1 MPSRSRNRVGPAVV
15 MVVFLAALV
24 MLAPLLAKYR
34 NSPKVL
40 VSKLQKMSAPEP
52 KKPVVDM
59 KHLVWVN
66 RRSGLYYCHN
76 SRFYGRMHP
85 GFTMR
90 QESALLKGF
99 RPGDGQMC
107 P

>member
-1 MPSRSRNRVGPAVV
+1 MPSRSRTRIAPTVV
-15 MVVFLAALV
+15 AIIVLVTLV

-34 NSPKVL
+34 DTPKML
-40 VSKLQKMSAPEP
+40 VSKVQAMTAPQP
-52 KKPVVDM
+52 KKPVTDM
-59 KHLVWVN
+59 KHSVWVN

-76 SRFYGRMHP
+76 SKFYGRMHP

-99 RPGDGQMC
+99 RPADGQMC